1 MKRREFIQCMLPVA
15 GFPLVFPMWSVAKT
29 LGGPSELQRFLDTP
43 EDGRVLVLIQLS
55 GGNDGLNT
63 VIPYSDDLYYNA
75 RPNLAVP
82 AAQVIGLNDDLGLH
96 PQLAPLRPLF
106 DEGRLAIV
114 QGVGYPNPNRSH
126 FKSTDIWLTA
136 SDSDDLQDTGW
147 LGRYFDLI
155 APPDAEGNPDNGD
168 SFGPPAIQIGL
179 TSSLALLGKNP
190 KGISLTDP
198 LAFYNLVN
206 RQGDSHN
213 GEPTPEPQTPAE
225 RELAFLRS
233 TAAAAFEYAG
243 DIRTAADNSTNS
255 VEYPD
260 ESLAQQLA
268 IVAKLIAGG
277 LTTRVYIVSIK
288 GFDTHAS
295 QVNRHETLLQALGNA
310 IATFQQDLDNLGIAD
325 RVVGMVFSEFGRR
338 IRENASL
345 GTDHGTAAPMI
356 FFGNAVKGGFHGPHP
371 SLSDTLGGD
380 LKHIHDFR
388 QLYATVLEQW
398 FSFDSQ
404 QVLGAAFPTLSL
416 LDTTTSVKDAPAMPS
431 EWFLSQNFPNPF
443 NPSTSLR
450 YGLPE
455 SSEIDIA
462 VYNMLGRQIAT
473 LFRGRQ
479 SAGQHTVTWDA
490 SGHASGVYLIQLRSR
505 GVKLTRTV
513 QLVK

>member
-43 EDGRVLVLIQLS
+43 EDGRVLVLVQLA

-63 VIPYSDDLYYNA
+63 VIPHSDDLYYNA
-75 RPNLAVP
+75 RPNLAIP
-82 AAQVIGLNDDLGLH
+82 ADQVIDLNGDLGLH
-96 PQLAPLRPLF
+96 PRLASLRPLF
-106 DEGRLAIV
+106 DDGRLAIV
-114 QGVGYPNPNRSH
+114 QGVGYPNPDRSH

-147 LGRYFDLI
+147 LGRYFDAI
-155 APPDAEGNPDNGD
+155 APPDDEGNTNTE
-168 SFGPPAIQIGL
+168 SLGPPAIQIGL

-190 KGISLTDP
+190 KGIALTDP

-206 RQGDSHN
+206 RQGDSH
-213 GEPTPEPQTPAE
+213 GSDPSPEPQTPAE

-233 TAAAAFEYAG
+233 TAAAAFEYAE
-243 DIRTAADNSTNS
+243 DIRVAAEKSTNTI
-255 VEYPD
+255 EYPN

-295 QVNRHETLLQALGNA
+295 QISRHEALLEALGNA
-310 IATFQQDLDNLGIAD
+310 IASFQQDIDNLGVAD

-345 GTDHGTAAPMI
+345 GTDHGTAAPMF
-356 FFGNAVKGGFHGPHP
+356 FFGNAVRGGFHGPHP

-398 FSFDSQ
+398 FNFDSQ
-404 QVLGAAFPTLSL
+404 QVLGTSFPTIGL
-416 LDTTTSVKDAPAMPS
+416 LDTTTSVRNTPSAPVQ
-431 EWFLSQNFPNPF
+431 WFLSPNFPNPF
-443 NPSTSLR
+443 NPRTSLR

-462 VYNMLGRQIAT
+462 VFNMLGREVAS
-473 LFRGRQ
+473 LYCGRQ
-479 SAGQHTVTWDA
+479 SAGQHTITWDA
-490 SGHASGVYLIQLRSR
+490 DGHPSGVYIIQLRAQ